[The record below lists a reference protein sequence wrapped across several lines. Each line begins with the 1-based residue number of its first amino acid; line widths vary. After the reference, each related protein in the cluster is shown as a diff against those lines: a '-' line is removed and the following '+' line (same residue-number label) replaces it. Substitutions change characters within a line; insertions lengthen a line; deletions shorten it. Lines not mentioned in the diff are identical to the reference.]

1 MQLSSFLIAVVLAG
15 GGGSADPLPW
25 DGVTLRRHEDPVAR
39 VAFPLPLTQTV
50 LERRHFPEATAEQM
64 TDVFTLVGPQV
75 EEVELGLFRNPKQLE
90 LNAWVD
96 AALPFLRSPEHTV
109 LPWFATRA
117 RVPAVL
123 FEQPRS
129 GQQYA
134 RRTAVFRLGER
145 VVSLSCRNIES
156 PRAVAAFEAILASLE
171 ALP

>member
-1 MQLSSFLIAVVLAG
+1 MLSSLLLAVVLSG

-25 DGVTLRRHEDPVAR
+25 DGVALRRYEDAAAR

-50 LERRHFPEATAEQM
+50 LESRHFSEAAPEQM

-75 EEVELGLFRNPKQLE
+75 EEVELGLYRNPKQLA
-90 LNAWVD
+90 LGAWVD
-96 AALPFLRSPEHTV
+96 ATLPFLRAPEHTV

-145 VVSLSCRNIES
+145 VVALSCRNIES
-156 PRAVAAFEAILASLE
+156 PRAVAAFEAILGALE